1 MCFFGCDEILDII
14 HACSLKKDIF
24 YIKSSLEENIVKPYP
39 TQNTLYDA
47 FEEFK
52 KKYKPKING
61 CIDAGANPGKI
72 THFTNLGLQ

>member
-52 KKYKPKING
+52 KKYK
-61 CIDAGANPGKI
+61 
-72 THFTNLGLQ
+72 